1 MSVVK
6 RRVLIIACILAAPL
20 PLVAAAC
27 GSDENGSVFDAG
39 TGDDASGTTTDGGS
53 GMDDGSIVFG
63 DGNLSNDAHGDGNCG
78 PNLLGTLRDFHQ
90 AHPDF
95 EKFLGDDRGIVK
107 ADLGADLK
115 PVYASATTTSTT
127 TGKANFD
134 QWYRTVA
141 GVNVAVPFQLPLVKG
156 ANGISTF
163 DDAAFFPLDGKG
175 FGDEGNNH
183 NFHFTY
189 ELHTEFIYTG
199 GERFTFIGDDD
210 VFVFIN
216 NKLAIDLGGVHTAE
230 TKSVDLDQSAA
241 MLGIQKGATY
251 ALAIFQA
258 ERHTTESHFRV
269 DTTITFTNCVPI
281 VP

>member
-1 MSVVK
+1 MK
-6 RRVLIIACILAAPL
+6 RRIVFVACLATAAL
-20 PLVAAAC
+20 PLVASAC
-27 GSDENGSVFDAG
+27 GSDENGSTFRAGSADDGGATGDSGGGDGGPDDAG
-39 TGDDASGTTTDGGS
+39 L
-53 GMDDGSIVFG
+53 IFG
-63 DGNLSNDAHGDGNCG
+63 DGNMKDAVGDGNCG

-95 EKFLGDDRGIVK
+95 EKFLGDDHGIVK

-115 PVYASATTTSTT
+115 PVYASATTSATT
-127 TGKANFD
+127 TGKTNFD

-141 GVNVAVPFQLPLVKG
+141 NVNVAIPFELKLVKG
-156 ANGISTF
+156 PNGISTF
-163 DDAAFFPLDGKG
+163 NDAAFFPLDGMG
-175 FGDEGNNH
+175 FGNEGNNH

-199 GERFTFIGDDD
+199 GEVFTFVGDDD

-216 NKLAIDLGGVHTAE
+216 NKLAIDLGGVHNAE
-230 TKSVDLDQSAA
+230 TKSVNLDQTAA
-241 MLGIQKGATY
+241 MLGIQKTKTY
-251 ALAIFQA
+251 PLAIFQA